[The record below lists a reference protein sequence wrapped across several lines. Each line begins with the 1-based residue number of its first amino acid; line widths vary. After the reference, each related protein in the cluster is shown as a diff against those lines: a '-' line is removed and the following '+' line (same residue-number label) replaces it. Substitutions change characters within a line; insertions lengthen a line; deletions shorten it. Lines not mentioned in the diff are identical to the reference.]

1 VSELKDVTKH
11 PHPAA
16 QQEMRDPEIRAE
28 LHRRLSRRHT
38 GAERVKIVDEM
49 SVLAG
54 ACRIDVAVINGRL
67 EGFEIKSEGDSLA
80 RLPRQAM
87 AYGRVFDRL
96 TMVCAERHLEAAL
109 ALLPDWW
116 GVEVA
121 EQRGARTRI
130 VRKRAARANPAVE
143 PRAVAQLL
151 WRSEV
156 LGALEDMDAARG
168 LRSKPRRTLWSTL
181 AEVVPR
187 RELRAL
193 VREALRARRGWLA
206 AE

>member
-1 VSELKDVTKH
+1 
-11 PHPAA
+11 
-16 QQEMRDPEIRAE
+16 MRDPEIRTE
-28 LHRRLSRRHT
+28 LHRRLQLRHDSDPNV
-38 GAERVKIVDEM
+38 RIVDEM
-49 SVLAG
+49 SVLTG
-54 ACRIDVAVINGRL
+54 ECRIDVALINGRL
-67 EGFEIKSEGDSLA
+67 EGFEIKSAGDSLA

-109 ALLPDWW
+109 ALLPEWW
-116 GVEVA
+116 GIELA
-121 EQRGARTRI
+121 EQRGTRTRI

-156 LGALEDMDAARG
+156 LAALEGMDAARG
-168 LRSKPRRTLWSTL
+168 LRSKPRRTLWSALVEAT
-181 AEVVPR
+181 PS

-193 VREALRARRGWLA
+193 VREALRSRRGWLA

>member
-1 VSELKDVTKH
+1 V
-11 PHPAA
+11 
-16 QQEMRDPEIRAE
+16 RDPEIRAE
-28 LHRRLSRRHT
+28 LHRRLQLRHSSDPNV
-38 GAERVKIVDEM
+38 RIVDEM
-49 SVLAG
+49 SVLTG
-54 ACRIDVAVINGRL
+54 ECRVDVALINGRL
-67 EGFEIKSEGDSLA
+67 EGFEIKSEGDTLA
-80 RLPRQAM
+80 RLPRQAL

-109 ALLPDWW
+109 ALLPEWW

-151 WRSEV
+151 WRSEA
-156 LGALEDMDAARG
+156 LAALEDMDAARG
-168 LRSKPRRTLWSTL
+168 LRSKPRRTLWSAL
-181 AEVVPR
+181 AEVAPR
-187 RELRAL
+187 RKLRAL